1 MCRSLPDS
9 NIDVVIITNNVR
21 ADALKMVNA
30 LTVSTKYQEILQTVE
45 SENAI
50 SIECKQSYSGI
61 SVHLELM
68 PECNTSF
75 SSFIHYAKRVS
86 AFKPLYMVF
95 RHFLKQSN
103 IPSDGNH
110 NMLIYLL
117 LIYYLQIS
125 LGWLPF
131 CAITIRG
138 KTESLGIGDLFLGVV
153 DAVYRSQL
161 LSLSTNQSGFS
172 FLKYVRSVEP
182 KLGIHLDVSSK
193 NVQRILKVIARR
205 RRNA

>member
-1 MCRSLPDS
+1 MGSLSKLFWWGCFPNTKTEYGDESAMEVAVTFKGGKPIAERDCGRNEIHYWYVSKRFPFRSGRFADEWDVLASLMDYWCRSLPDS
-9 NIDVVIITNNVR
+9 NIDAIIITKNVR
-21 ADALKMVNA
+21 ADALKVVNA

-45 SENAI
+45 SDDMI

-75 SSFIHYAKRVS
+75 SNFIHYAKRVS

-95 RHFLKQSN
+95 RHFLKQGN

-125 LGWLPF
+125 LG
-131 CAITIRG
+131 
-138 KTESLGIGDLFLGVV
+138 
-153 DAVYRSQL
+153 
-161 LSLSTNQSGFS
+161 
-172 FLKYVRSVEP
+172 
-182 KLGIHLDVSSK
+182 
-193 NVQRILKVIARR
+193 
-205 RRNA
+205 